1 MKKRY
6 RTNKSNR
13 EDIEIMKMEKL
24 KSTISVIVE
33 KAGVSI
39 EEIENQL
46 VAFLD
51 EKYLNKNLLEEK
63 LVNDGKLKIVLSLYP
78 LTEQQM
84 SNGHCG
90 LYAPSYKCLLWQFA
104 RLDPAEKLYFDR
116 IINELLAEEIIYTK
130 MYDGDKEPK
139 LVGLT
144 KKGILYIAE
153 NSYSL

>member
-51 EKYLNKNLLEEK
+51 EK
-63 LVNDGKLKIVLSLYP
+63 
-78 LTEQQM
+78 
-84 SNGHCG
+84 
-90 LYAPSYKCLLWQFA
+90 
-104 RLDPAEKLYFDR
+104 
-116 IINELLAEEIIYTK
+116 
-130 MYDGDKEPK
+130 
-139 LVGLT
+139 
-144 KKGILYIAE
+144 
-153 NSYSL
+153 

>member
-1 MKKRY
+1 MK
-6 RTNKSNR
+6 
-13 EDIEIMKMEKL
+13 KL

-39 EEIENQL
+39 EEIEDQL
-46 VAFLD
+46 AAFLD

-63 LVNDGKLKIVLSLYP
+63 LVNDGKLKIALSLYP

-84 SNGHCG
+84 SKGHCG
-90 LYAPSYKCLLWQFA
+90 LYAPSYKCLLWQFG
-104 RLDPAEKLYFDR
+104 RLDLAEKLYFDR
-116 IINELLAEEIIYTK
+116 TINELLAEEIIYTK
-130 MYDGDKEPK
+130 TYTGNKEPK

-153 NSYSL
+153 HDFS